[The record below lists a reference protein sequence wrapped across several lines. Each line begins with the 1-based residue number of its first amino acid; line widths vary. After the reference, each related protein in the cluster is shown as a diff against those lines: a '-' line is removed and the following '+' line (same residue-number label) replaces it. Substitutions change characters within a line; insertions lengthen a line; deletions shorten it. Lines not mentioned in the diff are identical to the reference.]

1 MQEHL
6 QEMIQKITRLSAIIV
21 PLGALASLPLTD
33 QLFALNIALG
43 GVISLLS
50 FRTIAWA
57 VRKFITIQ
65 MAQPVIIGISIAKI
79 AAIGLILAWLM
90 IMKLIIPIPLLIGFT
105 IVLGIIVW
113 QGIIAVR
120 RPS

>member
-57 VRKFITIQ
+57 VRKFITTQ